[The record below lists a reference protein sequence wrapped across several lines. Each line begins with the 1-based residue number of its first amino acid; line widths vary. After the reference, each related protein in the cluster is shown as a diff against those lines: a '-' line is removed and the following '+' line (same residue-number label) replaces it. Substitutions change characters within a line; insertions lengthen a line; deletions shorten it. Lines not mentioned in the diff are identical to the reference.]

1 MKINLLNTPDGLKPL
16 ADSDY
21 EEKKKLKLG
30 EIYTCE
36 IRLMRNYKFHRK
48 YFALINLA
56 WEYQTEK
63 TTAFFSENKEA
74 FRKTVEVAAGHFEQV
89 YSIERR
95 EWVQIPKS
103 IAFDKMDNVEF
114 EQLYNNVKTVLFN
127 TFLKHINEQEFLNQ
141 LLNF

>member
-1 MKINLLNTPDGLKPL
+1 MKINLLNTPEGLKAL

-56 WEYQTEK
+56 WEYQTQK
-63 TTAFFSENKEA
+63 TTAFFSENKEV
-74 FRKTVEVAAGHFEQV
+74 FRKTVEIAAGHFEQI

-95 EWVQIPKS
+95 EWVQVPKS
-103 IAFDKMDNVEF
+103 IAFDKMDNAEF
-114 EQLYNNVKTVLFN
+114 EKLYNNVKTVLFN